1 MASLLRLTRRPLAPA
16 ARSLGSLRS
25 LATASAPAHAD
36 WAFPVPVR
44 FGAGRTAELGAVLA
58 ERGARRP
65 LLVTDRGLAHTP
77 LAAELMTLLRGAGHA
92 PALFGDVPPNP
103 TDASIARGAAAFA
116 AHAADSVVA
125 LGGGSGLDAGKAIA
139 MVARSGLSLAELDW
153 ERSPPAAVAAGAF
166 PPVVCVPTTAGTGAE
181 MDSASMYTD
190 TAARVKRCVSHPQ
203 ATAALSVIADPSVTR
218 SLPADLTAWTG
229 LDALTHALEAL
240 SVDSYHPMAD
250 AIALEAVALVHEWLP
265 RAVAAP
271 RDADARAHMLCAS
284 SMAAV
289 AFHKGLGAVHGLS
302 EPIGA
307 VYDTQ
312 HGLTNAIILPYVLRA
327 NRHAPGVEQKMAR
340 VARALALPLPRAA
353 AAGAG
358 ADAGDADAAGFEAVA
373 AWVDDFS
380 RALRV
385 PRSLRDIG
393 VDAASAERIARKARE
408 NSTGFTN
415 PQPLSADD
423 YEAIFRAAVDGAPPA
438 EFELPAGAPERARA

>member
-1 MASLLRLTRRPLAPA
+1 
-16 ARSLGSLRS
+16 
-25 LATASAPAHAD
+25 
-36 WAFPVPVR
+36 
-44 FGAGRTAELGAVLA
+44 
-58 ERGARRP
+58 
-65 LLVTDRGLAHTP
+65 
-77 LAAELMTLLRGAGHA
+77 
-92 PALFGDVPPNP
+92 
-103 TDASIARGAAAFA
+103 
-116 AHAADSVVA
+116 
-125 LGGGSGLDAGKAIA
+125 
-139 MVARSGLSLAELDW
+139 
-153 ERSPPAAVAAGAF
+153 
-166 PPVVCVPTTAGTGAE
+166 
-181 MDSASMYTD
+181 MYTD

-250 AIALEAVALVHEWLP
+250 AIALEAVSLVRRWLP

-327 NRHAPGVEQKMAR
+327 NRHAPGVERKMAR

-393 VDAASAERIARKARE
+393 VDAASAERIARKACE